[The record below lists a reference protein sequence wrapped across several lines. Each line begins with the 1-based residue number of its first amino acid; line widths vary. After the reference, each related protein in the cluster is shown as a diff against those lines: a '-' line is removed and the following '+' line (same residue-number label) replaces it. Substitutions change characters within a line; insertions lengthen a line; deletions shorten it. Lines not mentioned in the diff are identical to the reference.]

1 MVDYFIPMKAT
12 LTSKG
17 QITLPAAIRRKL
29 NLHAGDVLEFDETA
43 PYLKAHKPF
52 DEKKMRS
59 VIVRGKGRW
68 GGRKGSAA
76 WIEDL
81 RGPVELP

>member
-1 MVDYFIPMKAT
+1 MKAT

-29 NLHAGDVLEFDETA
+29 NLRAGDVLEFDEDA
-43 PYLKAHKPF
+43 PFLKAHKPF
-52 DEKKMRS
+52 DVATMRS
-59 VIVRGKGRW
+59 AIGR
-68 GGRKGSAA
+68 GRKRRGGKNSAA
-76 WIEDL
+76 WIETL